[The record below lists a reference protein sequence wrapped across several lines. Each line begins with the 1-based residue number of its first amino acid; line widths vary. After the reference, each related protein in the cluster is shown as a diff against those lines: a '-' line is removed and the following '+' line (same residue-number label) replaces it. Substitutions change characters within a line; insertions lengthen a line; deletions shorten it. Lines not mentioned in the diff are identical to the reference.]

1 MLRAENDL
9 LYYIVGERLPP
20 PIDWYWKLKYAV
32 VNLSMPVL
40 KTFGVLGDITV
51 ATDVFFL
58 NLETMSIIHSNYT
71 ILINVSWK

>member
-1 MLRAENDL
+1 
-9 LYYIVGERLPP
+9 
-20 PIDWYWKLKYAV
+20 
-32 VNLSMPVL
+32 MPVL

-71 ILINVSWK
+71 ILINVS